1 MSRPRSY
8 TGPRSSRAPRTLSEE
23 ERKLWATIA
32 ETATPLG
39 KRRRTTADE
48 DSPITA
54 PPVERPKAEPARQP
68 SAEPKPVLRPSL
80 MPSYQ
85 APGPG
90 GAGAL
95 FHPIERPVRRKIA
108 KGRLPIE
115 ARIDLHD
122 RTQVVAHYALLGF
135 LRQAQ
140 AQGLRMVLVITG
152 RGASF
157 GSRGVIRRAL
167 PHWFET
173 PEFRPLVSGFEPAER
188 EHGGEGAFYVRI
200 RRR

>member
-1 MSRPRSY
+1 MKRP
-8 TGPRSSRAPRTLSEE
+8 PSSRGRRSLSQEE
-23 ERKLWATIA
+23 QTLWAAIA
-32 ETATPLG
+32 KTATPLG
-39 KRRRTTADE
+39 KRRPSGFDE
-48 DSPITA
+48 DHSISA
-54 PPVERPKAEPARQP
+54 PPVET
-68 SAEPKPVLRPSL
+68 PKPAQPRPHAFDPPPPLRPSF

-85 APGPG
+85 APGP
-90 GAGAL
+90 AGATAP
-95 FHPIERPVRRKIA
+95 FHPIERPVRRKLA

-135 LRQAQ
+135 LRLAQ
-140 AQGLRMVLVITG
+140 SQSLRMVLVITG

>member
-1 MSRPRSY
+1 MKRPRS
-8 TGPRSSRAPRTLSEE
+8 LSEE
-23 ERKLWATIA
+23 ERALWATIA
-32 ETATPLG
+32 RTATPLG
-39 KRRRTTADE
+39 QRRRSRLDE
-48 DSPITA
+48 EAPISA
-54 PPVERPKAEPARQP
+54 PPVSAPSVETSKDAARRGAPAIPPPPPARP
-68 SAEPKPVLRPSL
+68 SV

-85 APGPG
+85 ARGP
-90 GAGAL
+90 AGPAAPSSP

-122 RTQVVAHYALLGF
+122 RTQVVAHYVLLGF

-140 AQGLRMVLVITG
+140 GQGLRMVLVITG

-157 GSRGVIRRAL
+157 GSRGVIRRQL
-167 PHWFET
+167 PHWFDT

-188 EHGGEGAFYVRI
+188 EHGGDGAFYVRI

>member
-1 MSRPRSY
+1 MRRPRS
-8 TGPRSSRAPRTLSEE
+8 LSEE
-23 ERKLWATIA
+23 ERALWATISR
-32 ETATPLG
+32 TATPLG
-39 KRRRTTADE
+39 KPRRNGLDE
-48 DSPITA
+48 DAPISA
-54 PPVERPKAEPARQP
+54 PPVAAAKPLASARKA
-68 SAEPKPVLRPSL
+68 PVPEAAPPPVRPSL

-90 GAGAL
+90 GPSAP

-122 RTQVVAHYALLGF
+122 RTQVVAHYVLLGF

-157 GSRGVIRRAL
+157 GSRGVIRRQL
-167 PHWFET
+167 PHWFDT

-188 EHGGEGAFYVRI
+188 EHGGDGAFYVRV

>member
-1 MSRPRSY
+1 MKRPPS
-8 TGPRSSRAPRTLSEE
+8 TQIAPRRGRRSLSEE
-23 ERKLWATIA
+23 ERTLWAAIA
-32 ETATPLG
+32 KTATPLG
-39 KRRRTTADE
+39 KRRPAGFDE
-48 DSPITA
+48 DNSISA
-54 PPVERPKAEPARQP
+54 PPVEKPKATPEKRPVFEPP
-68 SAEPKPVLRPSL
+68 PPLRPSL

-90 GAGAL
+90 GANAL
-95 FHPIERPVRRKIA
+95 FHPIERPVRRKLA

-152 RGASF
+152 RGAAF
-157 GSRGVIRRAL
+157 GSRGVIRRTL

-173 PEFRPLVSGFEPAER
+173 HEFRPLVSGFEPAER